1 MIASRQLDISDSPPT
16 YEEVVRSKEII
27 LKQKLNIM
35 RNQLETLEDYAQL
48 GFKKPFNS
56 CVVIWIKISK

>member
-1 MIASRQLDISDSPPT
+1 M
-16 YEEVVRSKEII
+16 RSKEII

-48 GFKKPFNS
+48 GFQ
-56 CVVIWIKISK
+56 KIFRALQDQLQFDTYGVALK